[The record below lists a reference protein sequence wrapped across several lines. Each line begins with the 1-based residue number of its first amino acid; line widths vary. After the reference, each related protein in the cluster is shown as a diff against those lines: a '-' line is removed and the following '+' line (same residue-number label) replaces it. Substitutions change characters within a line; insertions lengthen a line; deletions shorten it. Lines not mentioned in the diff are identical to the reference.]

1 MPPDHPSDFSL
12 LRRASLPVLLCFDSL
27 MRTRSVTAT
36 AQQLSKSQPAIS
48 RDLSRLRE
56 LLKDPVFVVIRKKL
70 VPTERA
76 LSLHARVH
84 DALASLENA
93 LGVGQPFSP
102 SELSGVINIGAAAHI
117 ELLLAAPLVTA
128 LQLAAPQL
136 TVRFQPVHGDFS
148 PDDLDSGRMDL
159 AIGLFPS
166 LPSRF
171 PCQVLFNDERVGVV
185 SSRHPLGRR
194 RSLTLQDLQRVK
206 WLAFSHMH
214 GKETNFD
221 RALQGSGH
229 TMRFS
234 AYVSSFGLAPYF
246 LMETDYATTMPRVIA
261 EKYRRRFDLKLIR
274 LPAALREARMMMVW
288 SAQNDSARLNQWLRK
303 TVTGLIAEL
312 IQGSDPDQGQTPLAD
327 SNQLGRF
334 SNQA

>member
-1 MPPDHPSDFSL
+1 MVWILPWPNMPADQPSDFSL

-27 MRTRSVTAT
+27 MHTRSVTAT
-36 AQQLSKSQPAIS
+36 AQQLNKSQPAIS
-48 RDLSRLRE
+48 RDLARLRE

-76 LSLHARVH
+76 LSLHAQVH
-84 DALASLENA
+84 GTLSGLEQA
-93 LGVGQPFSP
+93 LGAGQPFSP

-117 ELLLAAPLVTA
+117 ELLLAAPLTMA
-128 LQLAAPQL
+128 LQQAAPRL

-185 SSRHPLGRR
+185 SSRHPLARR
-194 RSLTLQDLQRVK
+194 RSLGMNDLARVK
-206 WLAFSHMH
+206 WLAFSHMY

-221 RALQGSGH
+221 RALQGSGYA
-229 TMRFS
+229 MRFS
-234 AYVSSFGLAPYF
+234 AYVSSFGLAPHF
-246 LMETDYATTMPRVIA
+246 LMETDYATTMPRLIA
-261 EKYRRRFDLKLIR
+261 EEYRRHYDLTLIR
-274 LPAALREARMMMVW
+274 LPAILREARMMMVW

-303 TVTGLIAEL
+303 TVAEL
-312 IQGSDPDQGQTPLAD
+312 LGDVRGQTPD
-327 SNQLGRF
+327 GV
-334 SNQA
+334 